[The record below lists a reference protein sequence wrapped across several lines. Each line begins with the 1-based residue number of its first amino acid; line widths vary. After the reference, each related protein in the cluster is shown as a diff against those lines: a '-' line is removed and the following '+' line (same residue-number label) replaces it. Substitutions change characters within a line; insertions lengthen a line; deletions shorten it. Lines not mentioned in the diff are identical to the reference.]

1 MIESTVVL
9 PQVPGKE
16 ELPML
21 EEVTERVAPDLAV
34 PGRKWNHGST
44 QTSDDMY
51 LGGLMC
57 E

>member
-1 MIESTVVL
+1 MNESTVVL
-9 PQVPGKE
+9 PRVAGIE
-16 ELPML
+16 ELPMP
-21 EEVTERVAPDLAV
+21 EEVTEHVAPDPAV
-34 PGRKWNHGST
+34 LGRKWNHGST